1 MRYRDLRDFVGQLE
15 KQGELKRISAEKCR
29 ERARHLCQQR
39 GLPRQR
45 LATAVE
51 YASPPCYAGEFPGYF
66 GDDPDPKR

>member
-1 MRYRDLRDFVGQLE
+1 MDFVVTEAGIYVAQDAGLR
-15 KQGELKRISAEKCR
+15 RISAEKCR
-29 ERARHLCQQR
+29 EWARHLCQQR

-45 LATAVE
+45 LATAAE